1 MLISW
6 ERQQFNIDGS
16 ASVGIGTTTPSA
28 KLEVNGYIKLTS
40 GSGTSI
46 TFADGTVQTTAWT
59 GSLCSDGGYAE
70 SVDVTGNRTH
80 YEPGDVLVVD
90 PDHPGYRQTF
100 GKDFSPWRETHVEA
114 CGPDGESLGVVFE
127 TASPFE
133 TLGWMKDLVDW
144 FQSKLPAIFLELQLD
159 QLGIPHCRQLI
170 GSPEILHPL
179 LVGSTRVEDGQ

>member
-59 GSLCSDGGYAE
+59 GSLCSDGDYAE

-133 TLGWMKDLVDW
+133 TPGWMKDLVDW
-144 FQSKLPAIFLELQLD
+144 FNRSCQPFSSSSSSISSAFRTAGNSSALRKYSILSLSVA
-159 QLGIPHCRQLI
+159 LG
-170 GSPEILHPL
+170 
-179 LVGSTRVEDGQ
+179 